1 MWMYSKL
8 RGDAN
13 VSASESHQH
22 LRAYH
27 FASSQTEGKETRFPI
42 KALLRHRRQ
51 TCEDGTYEHEGKPCC
66 LCGAGLKL
74 ESHCLKSIDD
84 RQCSP
89 CEQGEYHSQPNF
101 QPQCDPCT
109 SCEHPNANLEVEEPC
124 TRARDTKCRCKK
136 NHFCSDPGACKI
148 CQPCRECHD
157 EGVKVPC
164 TAKNNTV
171 CNDKIEGGNT
181 GTIIAIIVPILLI
194 ALLALIG
201 LWCWRKRKSQGKT
214 LVHQPNI
221 NMELEPLEVSDI
233 EPHLSDIAEELG
245 WKDMK
250 DVAIRCGIP
259 PARIESCELNH
270 RGDAQEATLEL
281 LRIWV
286 EREGSGAGRKLIQ
299 ILQNSN
305 KKRKA
310 EKVTDILRIDC
321 AA

>member
-1 MWMYSKL
+1 MMAFDSKNIL
-8 RGDAN
+8 AWFIACDLLCSCVLQA
-13 VSASESHQH
+13 
-22 LRAYH
+22 
-27 FASSQTEGKETRFPI
+27 KKTRFPV

-51 TCEDGTYEHEGKPCC
+51 SCADGTYEHEGMTCC

-74 ESHCLKSIDD
+74 ESHCLRSRDD

-89 CEQGEYHSQPNF
+89 CEHGKYSSQPNF

-124 TRARDTKCRCKK
+124 TPARDTKCRCKK
-136 NHFCSDPGACKI
+136 NHFCSSGTETCRI
-148 CQPCRECHD
+148 CYPCRECGD

-201 LWCWRKRKSQGKT
+201 VWYWRKRKSQGKT
-214 LVHQPNI
+214 LVHQQN
-221 NMELEPLEVSDI
+221 NVELQPLKVSDI
-233 EPHLSDIAEELG
+233 QPHLPDIAEELG

-250 DVAIRCGIP
+250 DIAIRCGIP
-259 PARIESCELNH
+259 PATIESCVLNH
-270 RGDAQEATLEL
+270 PGDAREATFEL

-286 EREGSGAGRKLIQ
+286 EREGSGAGPKLIQ

-305 KKRKA
+305 RKHKA
-310 EKVTDILRIDC
+310 EMVTDILRIDC